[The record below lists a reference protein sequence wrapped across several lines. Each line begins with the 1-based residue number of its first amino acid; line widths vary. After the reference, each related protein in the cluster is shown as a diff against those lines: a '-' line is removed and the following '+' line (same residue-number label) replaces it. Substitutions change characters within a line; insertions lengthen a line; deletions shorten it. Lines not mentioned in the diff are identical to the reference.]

1 MARSTRSLLA
11 LSTAPL
17 PRGWLR
23 VLSLLGVLAGP
34 GDAATAA
41 AADPET
47 AAEFKEAG
55 RDGPLLV
62 FKRQLPQKVAPIVR
76 ITTQVPDLTPA
87 QLFATAWDVPT
98 QLAWVPRLGRLTILK
113 AAENEWVIY
122 EQVKIPVAKD
132 RDYVLRLRA
141 VARGQGGRYEIK
153 AEPPPPQ
160 DVSQPIDPGHI
171 RMTDLWSQWIFT
183 ATPAGG
189 TALSYESY
197 GDPAGDLPA
206 WLKKSAAV
214 RGPSDFVKALI
225 AETRRRAAR

>member
-1 MARSTRSLLA
+1 MAGFVWDES
-11 LSTAPL
+11 
-17 PRGWLR
+17 
-23 VLSLLGVLAGP
+23 
-34 GDAATAA
+34 
-41 AADPET
+41 
-47 AAEFKEAG
+47 
-55 RDGPLLV
+55 
-62 FKRQLPQKVAPIVR
+62 KRQLPQKAAPIVR

-122 EQVKIPVAKD
+122 EQVKIPIAKD

-160 DVSQPIDPGHI
+160 EVSQPTDPGHI
-171 RMTDLWSQWIFT
+171 RMTDLWSQWTFT
-183 ATPAGG
+183 ATAVGG